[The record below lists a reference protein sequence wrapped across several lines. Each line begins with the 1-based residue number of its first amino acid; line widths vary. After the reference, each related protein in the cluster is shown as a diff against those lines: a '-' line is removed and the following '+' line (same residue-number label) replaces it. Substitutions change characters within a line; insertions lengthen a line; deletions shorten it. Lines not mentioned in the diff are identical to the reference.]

1 LSNDARDH
9 LDAYKDHCEEANI
22 SSETEKTNI
31 SDQIR
36 MGIKNAKDYKYSI
49 PMQYDKIE
57 K

>member
-9 LDAYKDHCEEANI
+9 LDAYKDHFEEANI